1 MMRTHWR
8 KLSFVVLLGGAVTAG
23 AGCGGDDHQGAGTGG
38 QSGTAAVARP
48 GRRAAVAGLRAAA
61 PRAAHRGHERVRRT
75 STGGS
80 ATGTGG
86 GVEQSS
92 QQIHDALLNAPT
104 AGGVNVTRTPP
115 TATYPT
121 CR

>member
-1 MMRTHWR
+1 MMRAHWR
-8 KLSFVVLLGGAVTAG
+8 KLSFVVLLGCALTAG
-23 AGCGGDDHQGAGTGG
+23 AGCGGDNHQGAGTGG
-38 QSGTAAVARP
+38 QSGGGGSTGTA
-48 GRRAAVAGLRAAA
+48 GGGGGAAGGGTAGGGTAGMSACAA
-61 PRAAHRGHERVRRT
+61 T